1 LPHIIQSP
9 ADKVMQ
15 VVSKQNPSLTKR
27 QPWGMLPPRMRV
39 LFVTNTSHTGSWLA
53 EAFAADSA
61 TQVILEETVGVVHG
75 LARLRDEVFD
85 VVLITHDDEEL
96 NALEI
101 LDAVRTGASP
111 SQPVIVLGSRPAAEF
126 EAICLESG
134 ADAYLTWDTT
144 TTRSLIWQIARASE
158 RHQLLEENRQLRQAK
173 LHQRDVDEAESHRML
188 EIQRRLAE
196 GLAAS
201 TAAAAAIYASE
212 TSSGWQP
219 PQQLVDHYSELLQTY
234 VIMGAGNLDDELH
247 RLAGVLVT
255 TGIGARQFM
264 RIHLLAVEAM
274 VRDLGKRSARHVM
287 NRADML
293 AIEVLLCLCE
303 GFREKVFET
312 ICPSDHL
319 TPQAA

>member
-1 LPHIIQSP
+1 MEVATREEP
-9 ADKVMQ
+9 AI
-15 VVSKQNPSLTKR
+15 PSR

-39 LFVTNTSHTGSWLA
+39 LFVTNSSHTGSWLA

-61 TQVILEETVGVVHG
+61 TRVILEETVGVVHG
-75 LARLRDEVFD
+75 LARLRDEIFD
-85 VVLITHDDEEL
+85 VVLIAHDTQEL

-101 LDAVRTGASP
+101 VDAVRTSASP
-111 SQPVIVLGSRPAAEF
+111 SQPIIVLGSEPAAEL
-126 EAICLESG
+126 EAVCLESG

-144 TTRSLIWQIARASE
+144 TTRSLIWQIARACE
-158 RHQLLEENRQLRQAK
+158 RHQLIEENRQLRQAQ

-196 GLAAS
+196 GLAAT
-201 TAAAAAIYASE
+201 TAASEALHASE
-212 TSSGWQP
+212 RTSGWQP
-219 PQQLVDHYSELLQTY
+219 PQQLVDHYGELLQTY

-247 RLAGVLVT
+247 RLSGVLVA

-264 RIHLLAVEAM
+264 RIHLSAVESM

-303 GFREKVFET
+303 GFRERVLET
-312 ICPSDHL
+312 IRPSSR
-319 TPQAA
+319 AS